1 MSFIYNNAV
10 KYSDSPNLDAFGRL
24 RTSNVTS
31 LLEYKHT
38 YDKLPLVI
46 NEVTAGTAT
55 SVYQK
60 VNSQVVMSV
69 STNNDYVIRQGVAR
83 GIYQPGKGQIFEA
96 SFGNFQLQTNV
107 IKRVGYFTTSTNAPY
122 NTVVDGFFLESNGQ
136 TGIISFQ
143 IWQSGTTTFSAAS
156 TSWSTTDY
164 DVTNIDWS
172 KTQLMFTDFQ
182 WLGVGRVRFGIV
194 IDGQFKLFATSTGT
208 NNLNNVYMRAPNQP
222 VRYEIRSV
230 SVGAAGSFNM
240 ICSRVSLEG
249 TINSLQK
256 SSSVTAFT
264 AQTKPTAYVVYP
276 ILGYRLNSA
285 YEGANITLSD
295 IQTINAT
302 AGAGKADFIV
312 TIQYNPTLS
321 SSSSWTNIPDTPI
334 QYSLSTGQTIT
345 TEGHIVSS
353 FMGTGTGSQVDS
365 YEFKDNMIKP
375 GLKVNGTPDEIWICV
390 KATSANQDFRASIN
404 LSYFD

>member
-10 KYSDSPNLDAFGRL
+10 KYSDSTNLDAFGRL

-96 SFGNFQLQTNV
+96 SFSNFQLQTNV
-107 IKRVGYFTTSTNAPY
+107 IKRVGYFTTVTTAPY
-122 NTVVDGFFLESNGQ
+122 TSVVDGFFLESNGQ

-156 TSWSTTDY
+156 TSWFTTDY
-164 DVTNIDWS
+164 DVTNINWS

-182 WLGVGRVRFGIV
+182 WLGVGRVRFGVV
-194 IDGQFKLFATSTGT
+194 IDGQFKLFATNTGT
-208 NNLNNVYMRAPNQP
+208 NNLDNVYMRAPNQP

-230 SVGAAGSFNM
+230 AGGAAGSFNM
-240 ICSRVSLEG
+240 ICSQVSLEG
-249 TINSLQK
+249 SINSLQK
-256 SSSVTAFT
+256 STSVVAFT
-264 AQTKPTAYVVYP
+264 AQTKPTAYVTYP
-276 ILGYRLNSA
+276 ILGYRLNSN

-295 IQTINAT
+295 IQSLNVTT
-302 AGAGKADFIV
+302 PSKADFLI

-321 SSSSWTNIPDTPI
+321 SSSSWTSISDTPI
-334 QYSLSTGQTIT
+334 QYSLSTGQTIS
-345 TEGHIVSS
+345 TEGHIITS
-353 FMGTGTGSQVDS
+353 FMGSGSGTQVDS
-365 YEFKDNMIKP
+365 FEFKDNMIKP
-375 GLKVNGTPDEIWICV
+375 GLKINGTPDEIWTCV
-390 KATSANQDFRASIN
+390 KSTLANQDFRVSIN

>member
-1 MSFIYNNAV
+1 MSFIYNNAI

-55 SVYQK
+55 SVYDK
-60 VNSQVVMSV
+60 PNSQVVMSV

-96 SFGNFQLQTNV
+96 SFSDFQLQTNV
-107 IKRVGYFTTSTNAPY
+107 IKRVGYFTTSTSAPY
-122 NTVVDGFFLESNGQ
+122 NSVVDGFFLESNGQ
-136 TGIISFQ
+136 TGIVSFQ
-143 IWQSGTTTFSAAS
+143 IWQSGTTTFSAES
-156 TSWSTTDY
+156 TSWLTTDY
-164 DVTNIDWS
+164 DVTNINWS

-182 WLGVGRVRFGIV
+182 WLGVGRVRFGVV
-194 IDGQFKLFATSTGT
+194 IDGQFKLFTTSTGT
-208 NNLNNVYMRAPNQP
+208 NNLDNVYMKSPNQP

-230 SVGAAGSFNM
+230 SGGASGSFNM
-240 ICSRVSLEG
+240 ICSQVSLEG
-249 TINSLQK
+249 SINSLQK
-256 SSSVTAFT
+256 STSVLAFT
-264 AQTKPTAYVVYP
+264 AQTKPTAYVTYP
-276 ILGYRLNSA
+276 ILGYRLNTN

-295 IQTINAT
+295 IQSLNITNPS
-302 AGAGKADFIV
+302 KADYLITV
-312 TIQYNPTLS
+312 QYNPTLS
-321 SSSSWTNIPDTPI
+321 STSSWTNITDTPV

-345 TEGHIVSS
+345 TQGHIIAS
-353 FMGTGTGSQVDS
+353 FMGSGNGTQVDNF
-365 YEFKDNMIKP
+365 EFKDNMLKP

-390 KATSANQDFRASIN
+390 KSSLGNQDFRTSIN

>member
-55 SVYQK
+55 SVYDK
-60 VNSQVVMSV
+60 PNSQVVMSV

-96 SFGNFQLQTNV
+96 SFSDFQLQTNV
-107 IKRVGYFTTSTNAPY
+107 IKRVGYFTTSTSAPY
-122 NTVVDGFFLESNGQ
+122 DSVVDGFFLESNGQ
-136 TGIISFQ
+136 TGIVSFQ
-143 IWQSGTTTFSAAS
+143 IWQSGTTTFSAES
-156 TSWSTTDY
+156 TSWLTTDY
-164 DVTNIDWS
+164 DVTNINWS

-182 WLGVGRVRFGIV
+182 WLGVGRVRFGVV
-194 IDGQFKLFATSTGT
+194 IDGQFKLFTTSTGT
-208 NNLNNVYMRAPNQP
+208 NNLDNVYMKSPNQP

-230 SVGAAGSFNM
+230 SGGASGSFNM
-240 ICSRVSLEG
+240 ICSQVSLEG
-249 TINSLQK
+249 SINSLQK
-256 SSSVTAFT
+256 STSVLAFT
-264 AQTKPTAYVVYP
+264 AQTKPTAYVTYP
-276 ILGYRLNSA
+276 ILGYRLNTN

-295 IQTINAT
+295 IQSLNITNPS
-302 AGAGKADFIV
+302 KADYLI

-321 SSSSWTNIPDTPI
+321 STSSWTNITDTPV

-345 TEGHIVSS
+345 TQGHIIAS
-353 FMGTGTGSQVDS
+353 FMGSGNGTQVDNF
-365 YEFKDNMIKP
+365 EFKDNMLKP

-390 KATSANQDFRASIN
+390 KSSLGNQDFRTSIN

>member
-55 SVYQK
+55 SVYDK
-60 VNSQVVMSV
+60 PNSQVVMSV
-69 STNNDYVIRQGVAR
+69 ATNNDYVIRQGVAR

-96 SFGNFQLQTNV
+96 SFSDFQLQTNV
-107 IKRVGYFTTSTNAPY
+107 IKRVGYFTTSTSVPY
-122 NTVVDGFFLESNGQ
+122 DSVVDGFFLESNGQ

-156 TSWSTTDY
+156 TSWFTTDY
-164 DVTNIDWS
+164 DVTNINWS

-182 WLGVGRVRFGIV
+182 WLGVGRVRFGVV

-208 NNLNNVYMRAPNQP
+208 NNLDNVYMKAPNQP

-230 SVGAAGSFNM
+230 SGGAAGSFNM
-240 ICSRVSLEG
+240 ICSQVSLEG
-249 TINSLQK
+249 SINSLQK
-256 SSSVTAFT
+256 STSVVAFT
-264 AQTKPTAYVVYP
+264 AQTKPTAYVTYP
-276 ILGYRLNSA
+276 ILGYRLNTN

-295 IQTINAT
+295 IQSLNITNPS
-302 AGAGKADFIV
+302 KADYLITV
-312 TIQYNPTLS
+312 QYNPTLS
-321 SSSSWTNIPDTPI
+321 SSSSWTNIPDTPV
-334 QYSLSTGQTIT
+334 QYALSTGQTIT
-345 TEGHIVSS
+345 TEGHIITS
-353 FMGTGTGSQVDS
+353 FMGSGSGTQVDNF
-365 YEFKDNMIKP
+365 EFKDNMLKP

-390 KATSANQDFRASIN
+390 KSTLANQDFRTSIN

>member
-55 SVYQK
+55 SVYDK
-60 VNSQVVMSV
+60 PNSQVVMSV

-96 SFGNFQLQTNV
+96 SFSDFQLQTNV
-107 IKRVGYFTTSTNAPY
+107 IKRVGYFTTSTSAPY
-122 NTVVDGFFLESNGQ
+122 NSVVDGFFLESNGQ
-136 TGIISFQ
+136 TGIVSFQ
-143 IWQSGTTTFSAAS
+143 IWQSGTTTFSAES
-156 TSWSTTDY
+156 TSWLTTDY
-164 DVTNIDWS
+164 DVTNINWS

-182 WLGVGRVRFGIV
+182 WLGVGRVRFGVV
-194 IDGQFKLFATSTGT
+194 IDGQFKLFTTSTGT
-208 NNLNNVYMRAPNQP
+208 NNLDNVYMKSPNQP

-230 SVGAAGSFNM
+230 SAGASGSFNM
-240 ICSRVSLEG
+240 ICSQVSLEG
-249 TINSLQK
+249 SINSLQK
-256 SSSVTAFT
+256 STSVLAFT
-264 AQTKPTAYVVYP
+264 AQTKPTAYVTYP
-276 ILGYRLNSA
+276 ILGYRLNTN

-295 IQTINAT
+295 IQSLNITNPS
-302 AGAGKADFIV
+302 KADYLI

-321 SSSSWTNIPDTPI
+321 STSSWTNITDTPV

-345 TEGHIVSS
+345 TQGHIIAS
-353 FMGTGTGSQVDS
+353 FMGSGNGTQVDNF
-365 YEFKDNMIKP
+365 EFKDNMLKP

-390 KATSANQDFRASIN
+390 KSSLGNQDFRTSIN

>member
-55 SVYQK
+55 SVYDK
-60 VNSQVVMSV
+60 PNSQVVMSV

-96 SFGNFQLQTNV
+96 SFSDFQLQTNV
-107 IKRVGYFTTSTNAPY
+107 IKRVGYFTTSTSAPY
-122 NTVVDGFFLESNGQ
+122 NSVVDGFFLESNGQ
-136 TGIISFQ
+136 TGIVSFQ
-143 IWQSGTTTFSAAS
+143 IWQSGTTTFSAES
-156 TSWSTTDY
+156 TSWLTTDY
-164 DVTNIDWS
+164 DVTNINWS

-182 WLGVGRVRFGIV
+182 WLGVGRVRFGVV
-194 IDGQFKLFATSTGT
+194 IDGQFKLFTTSTGT
-208 NNLNNVYMRAPNQP
+208 NNLDNVYMKSPNQP

-230 SVGAAGSFNM
+230 SGGASGSFNM
-240 ICSRVSLEG
+240 ICSQVSLEG
-249 TINSLQK
+249 SINSLQK
-256 SSSVTAFT
+256 STSVLAFT
-264 AQTKPTAYVVYP
+264 AQTKPTAYVTYP
-276 ILGYRLNSA
+276 ILGYRLNTN

-295 IQTINAT
+295 IQSLNITNPS
-302 AGAGKADFIV
+302 KADYLV
-312 TIQYNPTLS
+312 TVQYNPTLS
-321 SSSSWTNIPDTPI
+321 STSSWTSITDTPV

-345 TEGHIVSS
+345 TQGHIIAS
-353 FMGTGTGSQVDS
+353 FMGSGNGIQVDNF
-365 YEFKDNMIKP
+365 EFKDNMLKP

-390 KATSANQDFRASIN
+390 KSSLGNQDFRTSIN

>member
-10 KYSDSPNLDAFGRL
+10 KYSDSSNLDAFGRL

-55 SVYQK
+55 SVYDK
-60 VNSQVVMSV
+60 PNSQVVMSV
-69 STNNDYVIRQGVAR
+69 STNNDYVIRQGVSR

-96 SFGNFQLQTNV
+96 SFSDFQLQTNV
-107 IKRVGYFTTSTNAPY
+107 IKRVGYFTTSTSAPY
-122 NTVVDGFFLESNGQ
+122 SSVVDGFFLESNGQ

-156 TSWSTTDY
+156 TSWLTTDY
-164 DVTNIDWS
+164 DVTNINWS

-182 WLGVGRVRFGIV
+182 WLGVGRVRFGVV

-208 NNLNNVYMRAPNQP
+208 NNLDNVYMRSPNQP

-230 SVGAAGSFNM
+230 SGGAAGSFNM
-240 ICSRVSLEG
+240 ICSQVSLEG
-249 TINSLQK
+249 SINSLQK
-256 SSSVTAFT
+256 STSVLAFT
-264 AQTKPTAYVVYP
+264 AQTKPTAYVTYP
-276 ILGYRLNSA
+276 ILGYRLNTN

-295 IQTINAT
+295 IQSLNITNPS
-302 AGAGKADFIV
+302 KADYLI

-321 SSSSWTNIPDTPI
+321 SSSSWTNITDTPV
-334 QYSLSTGQTIT
+334 QYALSTGQTIT
-345 TEGHIVSS
+345 TQGHIIAS
-353 FMGTGTGSQVDS
+353 FLGSGNGTQVDNF
-365 YEFKDNMIKP
+365 EFKDNMLKP

-390 KATSANQDFRASIN
+390 ESSLGSQDFRASIN

>member
-55 SVYQK
+55 SVYDK
-60 VNSQVVMSV
+60 PNSQVVMSV
-69 STNNDYVIRQGVAR
+69 STNNDYVIRQGVSR

-96 SFGNFQLQTNV
+96 SFSDFQLQTNV
-107 IKRVGYFTTSTNAPY
+107 IKRVGYFTTSTSAPY
-122 NTVVDGFFLESNGQ
+122 SSVVDGFFLESNGQ

-156 TSWSTTDY
+156 TSWLTTDY
-164 DVTNIDWS
+164 DVTNINWS

-182 WLGVGRVRFGIV
+182 WLGVGRVRFGVV

-208 NNLNNVYMRAPNQP
+208 NNLDNVYMKSPNQP

-230 SVGAAGSFNM
+230 SGGAAGSFNM
-240 ICSRVSLEG
+240 ICSQVSLEG
-249 TINSLQK
+249 SINSLQK
-256 SSSVTAFT
+256 STSVLAFT
-264 AQTKPTAYVVYP
+264 AQTKPTAYVTYP
-276 ILGYRLNSA
+276 ILGYRLNTN

-295 IQTINAT
+295 IQSLNITNPS
-302 AGAGKADFIV
+302 KADYLV

-321 SSSSWTNIPDTPI
+321 SSSSWTNISDTPV
-334 QYSLSTGQTIT
+334 QYALSTGQTIT
-345 TEGHIVSS
+345 TEGHIIAS
-353 FMGTGTGSQVDS
+353 FLGSGNGTQVDNF
-365 YEFKDNMIKP
+365 EFKDNMLKP

-390 KATSANQDFRASIN
+390 KSSAGSQDFRTSIN

>member
-55 SVYQK
+55 SVYDK
-60 VNSQVVMSV
+60 PNSQVVMSV
-69 STNNDYVIRQGVAR
+69 STNNDYVIRQGVSR

-96 SFGNFQLQTNV
+96 SFSDFQLQTNV
-107 IKRVGYFTTSTNAPY
+107 IKRVGYFTTSTSAPY
-122 NTVVDGFFLESNGQ
+122 SSVVDGFFLESNGQ

-156 TSWSTTDY
+156 TSWLTTDY
-164 DVTNIDWS
+164 DVTNINWS

-182 WLGVGRVRFGIV
+182 WLGVGRVRFGVV

-208 NNLNNVYMRAPNQP
+208 NNLDNVYMKSPNQP

-230 SVGAAGSFNM
+230 SGGAAGSFNM
-240 ICSRVSLEG
+240 ICSQVSLEG
-249 TINSLQK
+249 SINSLQK
-256 SSSVTAFT
+256 STSVLAFT
-264 AQTKPTAYVVYP
+264 AQTKPTAYVTYP
-276 ILGYRLNSA
+276 ILGYRLNTN

-295 IQTINAT
+295 IQSLNITNPS
-302 AGAGKADFIV
+302 KADYLV

-321 SSSSWTNIPDTPI
+321 SSSSWTNISDTPV
-334 QYSLSTGQTIT
+334 QYALSTGQTIT
-345 TEGHIVSS
+345 TEGHIIAS
-353 FMGTGTGSQVDS
+353 FLGSGNGTQVDNF
-365 YEFKDNMIKP
+365 EFKDNMLKP

-390 KATSANQDFRASIN
+390 KSSLGSQDFRASIN

>member
-10 KYSDSPNLDAFGRL
+10 KYSDSSNLDAFGRL

-55 SVYQK
+55 SVYDK
-60 VNSQVVMSV
+60 PNSQVVMSV
-69 STNNDYVIRQGVAR
+69 LTNNDYVIRQGVAR

-96 SFGNFQLQTNV
+96 SFSNFQLQTNV
-107 IKRVGYFTTSTNAPY
+107 IKRVGYFTTSTSAPY
-122 NTVVDGFFLESNGQ
+122 NSIFDGFFLESNGQ
-136 TGIISFQ
+136 TGVISFQ

-156 TSWSTTDY
+156 TSWLTTDY
-164 DVTNIDWS
+164 DVTNINWS

-182 WLGVGRVRFGIV
+182 WLGVGRVRFGVV

-208 NNLNNVYMRAPNQP
+208 NNLNNVYMKSPNQP

-230 SVGAAGSFNM
+230 SGGATGSFNM
-240 ICSRVSLEG
+240 ICSQVSLEG
-249 TINSLQK
+249 SINSLQK
-256 SSSVTAFT
+256 STSVEAFT
-264 AQTKPTAYVVYP
+264 AQTKPTAYVTYP
-276 ILGYRLNSA
+276 ILGYRLNTN

-295 IQTINAT
+295 IQTLNITNPS
-302 AGAGKADFIV
+302 KADFLI

-321 SSSSWTNIPDTPI
+321 SSSSWTNITDTPV

-345 TEGHIVSS
+345 TQGHIITS
-353 FMGTGTGSQVDS
+353 FMGSGSGTQVDNF
-365 YEFKDNMIKP
+365 EFKDNMLKP

-390 KATSANQDFRASIN
+390 KSTLSNQDFRASIN

>member
-1 MSFIYNNAV
+1 MSFIYNNAI

-55 SVYQK
+55 SVYDK
-60 VNSQVVMSV
+60 PNSQVVMSV

-96 SFGNFQLQTNV
+96 SFSDFQLQTNV
-107 IKRVGYFTTSTNAPY
+107 IKRVGYFTTSTSAPY
-122 NTVVDGFFLESNGQ
+122 NSVVDGFFLESNGQ
-136 TGIISFQ
+136 TGIVSFQ
-143 IWQSGTTTFSAAS
+143 IWQSGTTTFSAES
-156 TSWSTTDY
+156 TSWLTTDY
-164 DVTNIDWS
+164 DVTNINWS

-182 WLGVGRVRFGIV
+182 WLGVGRVRFGVV
-194 IDGQFKLFATSTGT
+194 IDGQFKLFTTSTGT
-208 NNLNNVYMRAPNQP
+208 NNLDNVYMKSPNQP

-230 SVGAAGSFNM
+230 SGGASGSFNM
-240 ICSRVSLEG
+240 ICSQVSLEG
-249 TINSLQK
+249 SINSLQK
-256 SSSVTAFT
+256 STSVLAFT
-264 AQTKPTAYVVYP
+264 AQTKPTAYVTYP
-276 ILGYRLNSA
+276 ILGYRLNTN

-295 IQTINAT
+295 IQSLNITNPS
-302 AGAGKADFIV
+302 KADYLI

-321 SSSSWTNIPDTPI
+321 STSSWTNITDTPV

-345 TEGHIVSS
+345 TQGHIIAS
-353 FMGTGTGSQVDS
+353 FMGSGNGTQVDNF
-365 YEFKDNMIKP
+365 EFKDNMLKP

-390 KATSANQDFRASIN
+390 KSSLGNQDFRTSIN